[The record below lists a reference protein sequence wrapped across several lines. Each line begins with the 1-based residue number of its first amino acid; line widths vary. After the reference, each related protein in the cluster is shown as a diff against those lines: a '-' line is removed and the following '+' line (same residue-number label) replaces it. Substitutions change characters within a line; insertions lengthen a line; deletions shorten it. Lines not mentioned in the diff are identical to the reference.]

1 MAGYGKVQSLP
12 LPSGNKVRVKRISL
26 LTQVRLKQIP
36 PNLISAV
43 WSVFGRDSEGP
54 APPINMNDRAE
65 TMIGLMDAAV
75 KAVLVDLKISE
86 DDPSE
91 TTVDADG
98 FTIGTV
104 NIKDM
109 PDTDKALIFGFCQ
122 GTLNADEISMEVE
135 RDLKSFPPEPARE
148 TPGSGG
154 EPVRDPTEQHDSSQP
169 EVVASPR
176 L

>member
-1 MAGYGKVQSLP
+1 MAGYGNVEMLP

-43 WSVFGRDSEGP
+43 WSVFGRDGDGP
-54 APPINMNDRAE
+54 APPINMNERAE
-65 TMIGLMDAAV
+65 TMIGLMDAAI
-75 KAVLVDLKISE
+75 KAVVVDLKIVDE
-86 DDPSE
+86 GLSE
-91 TTVDADG
+91 TTLDAEG
-98 FTIGTV
+98 FTIGQV
-104 NIKDM
+104 NIRDI

-122 GTLNADEISMEVE
+122 GSVNASPITMEVE

-154 EPVRDPTEQHDSSQP
+154 DSLRDTTEQHDSPQP
-169 EVVASPR
+169 EVGVGPR